1 MTEPAALMRLQELDL
16 ELLKHASTLSA
27 MPQIPPA
34 SAVPALSGPQEADTE
49 PLKEQC
55 SIAPEPGRMF
65 IASA

>member
-1 MTEPAALMRLQELDL
+1 MLP
-16 ELLKHASTLSA
+16 LSA
-27 MPQIPPA
+27 IPQIPPA